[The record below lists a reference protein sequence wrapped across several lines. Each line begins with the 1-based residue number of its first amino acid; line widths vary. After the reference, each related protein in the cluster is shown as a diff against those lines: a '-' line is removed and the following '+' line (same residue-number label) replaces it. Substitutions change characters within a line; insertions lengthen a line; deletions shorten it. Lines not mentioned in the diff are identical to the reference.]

1 MTSVT
6 FTTDVGGDNITI
18 DDTDNAS
25 TGLANGGHRTRF
37 MIALQQF
44 MKVVLW
50 VKVTA
55 ATVLGY
61 RDAAATS
68 AGQAQT
74 YAAAAQAAAGAPAL
88 AGNANKVLAVNGAAN
103 GVAWVQSLPALT
115 VTALSATTVTATGAI
130 AGDTFAGKT
139 ATLTHTVPY
148 TRYVESDQSGAT
160 GVFQNQV
167 EGGAYSLVRNT
178 ATARDF
184 STSVAEHLVNSS
196 GRHLFGGAADDSLYK
211 YIFQGDLRC
220 VGALSATTNVV
231 WSSDAR
237 LKDDVQSIPAALA
250 KVKRMRG
257 VSYIR
262 NDIADSPR
270 FVGVLAQELREV
282 LPEAVREGT
291 DGMLSVDYGALGPVL
306 IEAVKELCVRIERLE
321 RSAA

>member
-18 DDTDNAS
+18 DDTDNAT

-37 MIALQQF
+37 MIALQQL
-44 MKVVLW
+44 MKVAQW
-50 VKVTA
+50 IKATA
-55 ATVLGY
+55 ATVLQY
-61 RDAAATS
+61 KTDAATS
-68 AGQAQT
+68 ATQAQT
-74 YAAAAQAAAGAPAL
+74 YASAAQAAAGAPAL

-115 VTALSATTVTATGAI
+115 VTALTATSVTATSVTT
-130 AGDTFAGKT
+130 DTLAGKT

-148 TRYVESDQSGAT
+148 TRYVESDQSGAA

-167 EGGAYSLVRNT
+167 ESGAYSLVRNT

-184 STSVAEHLVNSS
+184 STYVVEHLVNSS

-220 VGALSATTNVV
+220 VGTLSATANVV
-231 WSSDAR
+231 WASDAR
-237 LKDDVQSIPAALA
+237 LKDDVQTIPAAVS

-257 VSYIR
+257 VSYVR

-270 FVGVLAQELREV
+270 FVGVLAQELRAV
-282 LPEAVREGT
+282 LPEAVREGS

-306 IEAVKELCVRIERLE
+306 IEAVKELCARVEELE
-321 RSAA
+321 RRGA

>member
-18 DDTDNAS
+18 DDTDNAT

-37 MIALQQF
+37 MIALQQL
-44 MKVVLW
+44 MKVAQW
-50 VKVTA
+50 IKATA
-55 ATVLGY
+55 ATVLQY
-61 RDAAATS
+61 KTDAATS
-68 AGQAQT
+68 ATQAQT
-74 YAAAAQAAAGAPAL
+74 YASAAQAAAGAPAL

-115 VTALSATTVTATGAI
+115 VTALTATSVTT
-130 AGDTFAGKT
+130 DTLAGKT

-148 TRYVESDQSGAT
+148 TRYMESDQSGAA

-167 EGGAYSLVRNT
+167 ESGAYSLVRNT

-184 STSVAEHLVNSS
+184 STYVAEHLVNSS
-196 GRHLFGGAADDSLYK
+196 GRHLFGGAADDPLYK

-220 VGALSATTNVV
+220 VGTISATSNVV

-237 LKDDVQSIPAALA
+237 LKDDVQTIPAAVS

-257 VSYIR
+257 VSYFR
-262 NDIADSPR
+262 NDIANSPR
-270 FVGVLAQELREV
+270 FVGVLAQELRDV
-282 LPEAVREGT
+282 LPEAVREGAG
-291 DGMLSVDYGALGPVL
+291 GMLSVDYGALGPVL
-306 IEAVKELCVRIERLE
+306 IEAVKELCARIEQLE
-321 RSAA
+321 RRAV